1 MSRPGSTTTKF
12 VYSMF
17 VYLALCISIL
27 IGVRHFTKVFIAFL
41 TLFWHV
47 LAHFYCA
54 TISSFRFSESDK
66 HYFTVKNKRIRKI
79 LIRPVPIEGVETT
92 NKTDNRM
99 SMMGLVLH
107 VINIVLF
114 VSFEVLLL
122 LPELSCEPYIFT
134 LAVGTRPRNYEHLEF
149 MLGSFNE
156 IIAAEGARA
165 YALLMSLV
173 FLVFVVIFNRKIK
186 KHRESL
192 AQRTKKTRSPYR
204 SSRKTKWHSSLYEAL
219 LKLSVRKHYKK
230 NQFWYDAKQLEQIE
244 NLVRSASKH
253 AELKLEVKEN
263 TIVSFTVVDTLDHSV
278 IFTGLFT

>member
-1 MSRPGSTTTKF
+1 
-12 VYSMF
+12 MF

-27 IGVRHFTKVFIAFL
+27 IGVRHYTKVFIAFL

-66 HYFTVKNKRIRKI
+66 HYFTVKNQHIRKI

-99 SMMGLVLH
+99 SMMGLLLH

-134 LAVGTRPRNYEHLEF
+134 LAVGTRPRNYEHLAF
-149 MLGSFNE
+149 ALGSFNE

-173 FLVFVVIFNRKIK
+173 FFVFVCIFNRRIK
-186 KHRESL
+186 KHRETL
-192 AQRTKKTRSPYR
+192 EGRTKKTRSPYR
-204 SSRKTKWHSSLYEAL
+204 SSRKNKWHRLLYESL
-219 LKLSVRKHYKK
+219 LDLSVRKHYKR
-230 NQFWYDAKQLEQIE
+230 NQFWYNAEQLEQIE
-244 NLVRSASKH
+244 NLVRSASQH
-253 AELKLEVKEN
+253 AELKLEAKE
-263 TIVSFTVVDTLDHSV
+263 TTVVSFTVIDARDHSV

>member
-1 MSRPGSTTTKF
+1 MSRPGSTIIKF
-12 VYSMF
+12 LYSMF

-27 IGVRHFTKVFIAFL
+27 IGVRHDTKVFIAFL

-54 TISSFRFSESDK
+54 TISSFRFSASDK
-66 HYFTVKNKRIRKI
+66 HYFTVKNQHIRKI
-79 LIRPVPIEGVETT
+79 LIRPVPIEGVDTT

-99 SMMGLVLH
+99 NVTGLVLH

-114 VSFEVLLL
+114 VSFEVLLV

-134 LAVGTRPRNYEHLEF
+134 LAVGTRPRNYEHLAF
-149 MLGSFNE
+149 VLDSFNE

-173 FLVFVVIFNRKIK
+173 FFVFVCILNRRIK
-186 KHRESL
+186 KHRESPEG
-192 AQRTKKTRSPYR
+192 RTKKTRSPYR
-204 SSRKTKWHSSLYEAL
+204 SSRKNKWHRLLYESL
-219 LKLSVRKHYKK
+219 LDLSVRKHYKR
-230 NQFWYDAKQLEQIE
+230 NQFWYNAEQLEQIE
-244 NLVRSASKH
+244 DLVRSASQH
-253 AELKLEVKEN
+253 AELKLEAKD
-263 TIVSFTVVDTLDHSV
+263 TAIVSFTVIDARDHSV